1 MFRNEKYEILILFS
15 LINMQHL
22 QIFLYVAQK
31 SFDLSCESCKQ
42 LIWHMYNFNLLRKLV
57 NMIYDSDKSFI
68 TSFIGRDERPL
79 RLSKEL
85 LEWQAKYLFFGSI
98 TSSGLS
104 ISALE
109 LKLRVFIFLI
119 CCNNFM
125 TMSVVKINLES
136 WKHISIIH

>member
-1 MFRNEKYEILILFS
+1 MFRNEKYGILILFS

-22 QIFLYVAQK
+22 QKILYVAQK

-85 LEWQAKYLFFGSI
+85 LEWQAKYLFFH
-98 TSSGLS
+98 
-104 ISALE
+104 
-109 LKLRVFIFLI
+109 
-119 CCNNFM
+119 NF
-125 TMSVVKINLES
+125 VWVIN
-136 WKHISIIH
+136 